1 MKLSH
6 QTPEDFMVKALKAIV
21 FVLCVAATV
30 AVYASALNPEAQEF
44 YKKAE
49 AAFVAKDLNT
59 AETNLI
65 EALKLEPDNAVY
77 RYILGQ
83 VQFMKE
89 NYLEAKNNLEIVSRS
104 RPSPDKGDDYNAK
117 LKGYKKKIKDL
128 QEKFNSAGV
137 AKFDVYQQ
145 NKDSGQKLKLAV
157 TIFQAFKLNP
167 PLRYKNFKLLEEV
180 MATYEEALKKS
191 FDGTDWQKD
200 PMLQL
205 AFLYEIANKK
215 DKAAEVYMRAL
226 DYVENP
232 NEEFVITHKF
242 DYLNRSNKEK
252 LLDTIEA
259 GDFTRQDLEELIG
272 SGSQKVT
279 EEDKKK
285 IEDIISDAR
294 SKLEDATTDEERESV
309 LEEIKAT
316 IIEKQKR
323 GELPGQEE
331 LKKKLEKEGKTMEE
345 YLKEK
350 GL

>member
-1 MKLSH
+1 MKKILIAISALLVAGIILSNSSI
-6 QTPEDFMVKALKAIV
+6 F
-21 FVLCVAATV
+21 
-30 AVYASALNPEAQEF
+30 ASALNPEADAF

-49 AAFVAKDLNT
+49 AAFVAKDLAS
-59 AETNLI
+59 AEKNLV
-65 EALKLEPDNAVY
+65 EALKIEPDNAFF

-83 VQFMKE
+83 VQFKNQ
-89 NYLEAKNNLEIVSRS
+89 NYLDAKGNLEIVGRS
-104 RPSPDKGDDYNAK
+104 RPSPDKGDDYNTK
-117 LKGYKKKIKDL
+117 LKSSKKKIKEL
-128 QEKFNSAGV
+128 QEEFNKAGSEKFELY
-137 AKFDVYQQ
+137 KKH
-145 NKDSGQKLKLAV
+145 KDSPQKLKLAV
-157 TIFQAFKLNP
+157 TVFQAFRLNP
-167 PLRYKNFKLLEEV
+167 PLRYKNFKLLESIIKI
-180 MATYEEALKKS
+180 YEEALKKS
-191 FDGTDWQKD
+191 FEGSEWQKE

-226 DYVENP
+226 DYVEDS

-259 GDFTRQDLEELIG
+259 GEFTRQDLEELIG
-272 SGSQKVT
+272 SGSQKIS
-279 EEDKKK
+279 EDDKKK

-294 SKLEDATTDEERESV
+294 AKLEDATTDEERESV

>member
-1 MKLSH
+1 MKKTLVTIALTGAVMINLSA
-6 QTPEDFMVKALKAIV
+6 F
-21 FVLCVAATV
+21 
-30 AVYASALNPEAQEF
+30 ASALNPEAEAL

-49 AAFVAKDLNT
+49 SAFVGKDLPT
-59 AETNLI
+59 AETSLV
-65 EALKLEPDNAVY
+65 EALKLEPDNAFF

-83 VQFMKE
+83 VQFKAS
-89 NYLEAKNNLEIVSRS
+89 NFLEAKSNLEIVGRS
-104 RPSPDKGDDYNAK
+104 RPSPDKGDDYNKK
-117 LKGYKKKIKDL
+117 LKGSKKKIKDL
-128 QEKFNSAGV
+128 QEAFNKSGSE
-137 AKFDVYQQ
+137 KFDIFQK
-145 NKDSGQKLKLAV
+145 NKDNPNKLKLAV
-157 TIFQAFKLNP
+157 TVYQAFRLNP
-167 PLRYKNFKLLEEV
+167 PLRYKNFKLLESIIQ
-180 MATYEEALKKS
+180 TYEEALKKS
-191 FDGTDWQKD
+191 FDGSEWQKE

-226 DYVENP
+226 DYVEDP

-242 DYLNRSNKEK
+242 DYLKRSKKEK

-259 GDFTRQDLEELIG
+259 GEFTRQDLEELIG
-272 SGSQKVT
+272 SGSQKIS
-279 EEDKKK
+279 EDDKKK
-285 IEDIISDAR
+285 IEDIIADAR
-294 SKLEDATTDEERESV
+294 AKLEDATTDEERESV

-350 GL
+350 GI

>member
-1 MKLSH
+1 MKKSIL
-6 QTPEDFMVKALKAIV
+6 FLAFAFIIIAIASS
-21 FVLCVAATV
+21 FATG
-30 AVYASALNPEAQEF
+30 LNAEAQEYF
-44 YKKAE
+44 KKAE
-49 AAFVAKDLNT
+49 AAFVAKDLD
-59 AETNLI
+59 AAKANLL
-65 EALKLEPDNAVY
+65 EALKLEPDNAFY

-83 VQFMKE
+83 VEFKKQE
-89 NYLEAKNNLEIVSRS
+89 YLEAKGNLEIVGRS
-104 RPSPDKGDDYNAK
+104 RPSPDKGDDYNKK
-117 LKGYKKKIKDL
+117 LKSSKKKIKEL
-128 QEKFNSAGV
+128 QEQFNKVGLEKFELYKKNINSP
-137 AKFDVYQQ
+137 
-145 NKDSGQKLKLAV
+145 NKLKLAV
-157 TIFQAFKLNP
+157 TVFQAFRLNP
-167 PLRYKNFKLLEEV
+167 PLRYKNFKLLESV
-180 MATYEEALKKS
+180 IKTYEAALKKS
-191 FDGTDWQKD
+191 FEGTEWLKE

-205 AFLYEIANKK
+205 AFLYEISNKK

-226 DYVENP
+226 DYVEDP

-259 GDFTRQDLEELIG
+259 GEFTRQDLEELIG
-272 SGSQKVT
+272 SGSQKIS

-285 IEDIISDAR
+285 IEDIIADAR
-294 SKLEDATTDEERESV
+294 SKLEDATTDEEREAV

>member
-1 MKLSH
+1 
-6 QTPEDFMVKALKAIV
+6 MVKALKAIV
-21 FVLCVAATV
+21 FALCIAATV
-30 AVYASALNPEAQEF
+30 VAYASALNPEAQEF

-59 AETNLI
+59 AETNLV

-104 RPSPDKGDDYNAK
+104 RPSPDKGDDYNTK

-167 PLRYKNFKLLEEV
+167 PLRYKNFKLLEEI